1 MKMPRLWTPQKRLL
15 TVRMSDTRNAVGDIS
30 PRPQRVLFVCTANI
44 TRSPAAHHLAQAA
57 TEKAGLG
64 VSFRS
69 AGVRARGKVSMDP
82 KMVSALPS
90 SIAASASKHLSTLLT
105 ADLVDDADL
114 ILCAERSHVV
124 DIVTGDPSTL
134 NRTFTI
140 RSFARLLAALPGWS
154 LGEPRPEVGSLGG
167 DGGMFDDIPD
177 PTGRWRRHYRTCAA
191 ELSDFVD
198 QFVGW
203 CDPATT
209 R

>member
-15 TVRMSDTRNAVGDIS
+15 SVRMSDTRNAVGDIS

-44 TRSPAAHHLAQAA
+44 TRSPAAHHLAHAA
-57 TEKAGLG
+57 TEKAG
-64 VSFRS
+64 
-69 AGVRARGKVSMDP
+69 
-82 KMVSALPS
+82 MVSALPS

-140 RSFARLLAALPGWS
+140 RYFARLLAALPGWS

-167 DGGMFDDIPD
+167 DGGMFDDLPD